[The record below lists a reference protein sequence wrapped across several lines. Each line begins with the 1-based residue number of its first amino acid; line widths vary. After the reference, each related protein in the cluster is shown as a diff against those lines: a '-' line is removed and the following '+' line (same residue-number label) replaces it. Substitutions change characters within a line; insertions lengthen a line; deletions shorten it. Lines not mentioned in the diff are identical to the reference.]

1 MNHGHCFLLKW
12 HETSIN
18 RWDHWRYTYFQAKPV
33 WDDLPQT
40 RSCPNIHGCMSGSE
54 TNPWGN
60 GKLGWFGCTQQ
71 PNSRTGWW
79 WGKCLDWADPIILFM
94 TGIPKIHQKKVE
106 PDKADKAEACKK
118 HVAFPKWLLQCV
130 EHLFGQITSA
140 NSKAISKAPGN
151 QTCPGQRCSSWPCWG
166 HPVVTSAQNP
176 RAKSFWRV
184 MWGLKSSSCF
194 PGETLW

>member
-1 MNHGHCFLLKW
+1 MNHGDCFLLKW

-79 WGKCLDWADPIILFM
+79 WGKCLDWAVLGSVSSVLGWSDHFVLCLESRKFIRKKWNQTRPTRLKPAKNMLLFPS
-94 TGIPKIHQKKVE
+94 GYFNVWNISL
-106 PDKADKAEACKK
+106 DKL
-118 HVAFPKWLLQCV
+118 LLQIPRHYPRPLEIKRALGNGV
-130 EHLFGQITSA
+130 P
-140 NSKAISKAPGN
+140 PGHASCN
-151 QTCPGQRCSSWPCWG
+151 
-166 HPVVTSAQNP
+166 HPV
-176 RAKSFWRV
+176 
-184 MWGLKSSSCF
+184 
-194 PGETLW
+194 